1 MKNTQSNFQ
10 LATLLHFKRYI
21 HFETFVVVF
30 FICDIYFVFIKHKN
44 TKYNLEI

>member
-1 MKNTQSNFQ
+1 MKNTQFNFQ

-30 FICDIYFVFIKHKN
+30 LFAIFISV
-44 TKYNLEI
+44 L